1 MTLYQ
6 ISKGY
11 DATYRAIPFLEKHVC
26 MHTSLLTEN
35 PGRTYT
41 EILNIYYDLNKYV
54 VINVKVNIN
63 CQKRNLVS

>member
-11 DATYRAIPFLEKHVC
+11 DTIYRAIPFLEKYVC

-41 EILNIYYDLNKYV
+41 EILNIYYDL
-54 VINVKVNIN
+54 
-63 CQKRNLVS
+63 SMW